1 MTMPDAPEQLADAWT
16 RLYRAKENYDV
27 LADEVRH
34 FLYEY
39 VKGMIKERD
48 RETGNF
54 VLQFRDGRA
63 SILTGRPRA
72 LVVDIVEDLRAALD
86 YMVFELSALNTPDLN
101 ERAPQFVIADT
112 KEEFDLHSGRRLRY
126 LTEEQKTKFIEELQP
141 FNGNHMLATLRD
153 ISGQSKH
160 RRLLSV
166 RDNSGWDIHMA
177 EAKRR
182 AEYKDWFMY
191 PMEEGQAFF
200 ARPKSCSI
208 ILLEKYDAMRILK
221 LMAEHVAKIVQLSH
235 CFFEGCPFEMK
246 VVLSTGPGGR

>member
-1 MTMPDAPEQLADAWT
+1 
-16 RLYRAKENYDV
+16 
-27 LADEVRH
+27 
-34 FLYEY
+34 
-39 VKGMIKERD
+39 MIKERD

-63 SILTGRPRA
+63 SILTGRPLA

-101 ERAPQFVIADT
+101 ERAPQFVIADA
-112 KEEFDLHSGRRLRY
+112 KEEFDLPSGRRLRY

-141 FNGNHMLATLRD
+141 FNGNHMLATLRG

-177 EAKRR
+177 EARSR

-208 ILLEKYDAMRILK
+208 ILLEKYDVMRILRF
-221 LMAEHVAKIVQLSH
+221 MAEHVAKICSCLTV
-235 CFFEGCPFEMK
+235 FRRVPVRDEGCAIHRPWVEDDRNFPMP
-246 VVLSTGPGGR
+246 STPNIRRPNSKGDIERWMPH